1 MVCRKSLNDVGVA
14 VFVLT
19 IIMFSF
25 GTTFYGLFRYIYDL
39 EDDAYLSRDHLIL
52 AGNVLQVAAIGG
64 TMVILSNL
72 PPGPLQLGITLT
84 MFLLLI
90 LVLYLTNFDPSN
102 KGSAWSALVF
112 LIIDVYVKITAVFM
126 GFGVCSVDEVP
137 GAITQMGGTLLKY
150 FGGRR

>member
-64 TMVILSNL
+64 TMVILSNV

-102 KGSAWSALVF
+102 KGSAWSAF
-112 LIIDVYVKITAVFM
+112 VYVKITAVFM